1 MDRRTFLKDSVGLTL
16 TATAIVSGKSNS
28 ANKRRRVSPN
38 ERINVAMVG
47 LGNRGTTLT
56 RYFLKNPE
64 VEITYLCDV
73 NRSKFASATAL
84 VDDERGNI
92 PKRVQDFRAMLADD
106 DVDAV
111 VVATGHNWHALA
123 TIWSCQAGK
132 DVYVEKPMSL
142 TLYEGRKMVE
152 AARKYKRIVQ
162 VGSQTNSAGYYRDSL
177 DYVRSGKLGDI
188 LLVRSQ
194 VMERSRKTI
203 QPKPDQQAPV
213 PEGLDWDM
221 WCGPAPLRGYWPGT
235 WWWRRWD
242 YSLGGLTD
250 HAAHQMAMI
259 RAFLNVAH
267 PKSVYCT
274 GGVFHHKDG
283 REQPD
288 SQYAVFEYEKQN
300 VVFQGSHWSPYFV
313 TPFHTLATRDGYPD
327 WLRANRIEILGTN
340 AMLLIA
346 RLGAGWQVYAIVETA
361 VAGAFG
367 RRGDEAHVANFLE
380 CIRTRKKPNADV
392 EQAHQAMS
400 LMHIA
405 NASLRAGGRKLL
417 FDAKSETFVN
427 DKQANQFLKRKGRAP
442 WLVPDEV

>member
-1 MDRRTFLKDSVGLTL
+1 MTV
-16 TATAIVSGKSNS
+16 TAASLASSKPVSGGVVQ
-28 ANKRRRVSPN
+28 RVPAN
-38 ERINVAMVG
+38 ERINIGVIG

-56 RYFLKNPE
+56 KYFLNNPE
-64 VEITYLCDV
+64 VEISYLCDV
-73 NRSKFASATAL
+73 NRNKFASAAAL
-84 VDDERGNI
+84 VDDARGTI
-92 PKRVQDFRAMLADD
+92 PKRVQDFREMLADD
-106 DVDAV
+106 DVNAV

-142 TLYEGRKMVE
+142 TLFEGWKMVE
-152 AARKYKRIVQ
+152 AARKYERIVQ
-162 VGSQTNSAGYYRDSL
+162 VGSQTSSATYYQDAL
-177 DYVRSGKLGDI
+177 DYVRLGRLGQI
-188 LLVRSQ
+188 LLVRTQ
-194 VMERSRKTI
+194 VMERSAKTP
-203 QPKPDQQAPV
+203 QPKPGQQAAV

-221 WCGPAPLRGYWPGT
+221 WCGPAPLREYWPGN

-242 YSLGGLTD
+242 YSSGGLTD
-250 HAAHQMAMI
+250 HAAHQMAMV

-274 GGVFHHKDG
+274 GGVFHHKDR

-300 VVFQGSHWSPYFV
+300 VVFQGCHWSPYFV

-327 WLRANRIEILGTN
+327 WLRANRIEVLGTD
-340 AMLLIA
+340 AMLLIG
-346 RLGAGWQVYAIVETA
+346 RHGAGWQVYAKGDTP

-380 CIRTRKKPNADV
+380 CVRTRKKPNADV
-392 EQAHQAMS
+392 EEAHQAMS

-405 NASLRAGGRKLL
+405 NASLRVGGRKLM

-427 DKQANQFLKRKGRAP
+427 DNEANKFLKRSGRAP
-442 WLVPDEV
+442 WLIPDKV